1 MIEGFTKLSSVDAYV
16 ISPVESI
23 SAKYIVV
30 LCITNEII
38 SIFGQIW

>member
-1 MIEGFTKLSSVDAYV
+1 MEGFTKLTSVDPYV
-16 ISPVESI
+16 FFPVESI